1 MFLLENLQGQ
11 RSLAGY
17 SPGVA
22 KSRTRLKQQHAT
34 RRCPLPRRSFPPMTS
49 PCPHPQSPPC
59 ILLSF
64 KTLKLYLPGGTAPA
78 PISPLLGQLTLL
90 CALYSFM
97 HLIDV
102 SRGSS
107 VKGKGQGPPGV
118 PACFSPKWALGPAL
132 PASGLLLGPELSSL
146 LPHNH
151 LAAECSLSRLQ
162 SQHSKPVQIPE
173 RPGDQS
179 NQRGPSKTLL
189 IFSTLL
195 AGNLVLRGAEWRGAG
210 RAAPLCGAA
219 VETGQERALP
229 GIE

>member
-1 MFLLENLQGQ
+1 MWPVISPWG
-11 RSLAGY
+11 RVCLAS
-17 SPGVA
+17 SPPPPILSVSVVRGTVTQ
-22 KSRTRLKQQHAT
+22 SPCSVWLTTELAT
-34 RRCPLPRRSFPPMTS
+34 HSPLPHTPS
-49 PCPHPQSPPC
+49 CH
-59 ILLSF
+59 
-64 KTLKLYLPGGTAPA
+64 TLPLVLP
-78 PISPLLGQLTLL
+78 
-90 CALYSFM
+90 
-97 HLIDV
+97 
-102 SRGSS
+102 SS
-107 VKGKGQGPPGV
+107 
-118 PACFSPKWALGPAL
+118 L